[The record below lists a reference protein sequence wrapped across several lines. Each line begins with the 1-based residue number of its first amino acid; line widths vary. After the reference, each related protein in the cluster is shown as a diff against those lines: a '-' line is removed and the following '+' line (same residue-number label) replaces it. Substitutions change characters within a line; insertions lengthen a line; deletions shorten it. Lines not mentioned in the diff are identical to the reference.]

1 MDLAQ
6 QWLAS
11 PAPGSAVKRTRV
23 EYRLD
28 GVQLEV
34 DAVDCNDVAF
44 ERGAPVHSFPSWRL
58 KRHYDGYHWMGALG
72 VSIGFESLTERD
84 CLIELDRTP
93 GVVGVASQP
102 MWIRW
107 TAAGGIREHYPDYFV
122 RLDGRQAVLMDVKPA
137 HQSDDDVRAQF
148 DMTALF
154 AAERGWRYVVY
165 DAESPIRGGANL
177 RFLAPFRD
185 SAISEDSPKLPEG
198 GLPPG
203 EVASLFDVG
212 SKGYAHCYALLWLG
226 ALEADLEQPLSSMT
240 IVWERSA

>member
-165 DAESPIRGGANL
+165 DAESPIRGGGGGRTCDSSR
-177 RFLAPFRD
+177 RFEIA
-185 SAISEDSPKLPEG
+185 
-198 GLPPG
+198 
-203 EVASLFDVG
+203 
-212 SKGYAHCYALLWLG
+212 
-226 ALEADLEQPLSSMT
+226 
-240 IVWERSA
+240 RSARTLRNCPRVACRQARSPACSTSDPRGTRTVTRSFGWVRSRQILSNRSAV